1 MRIDHYSALR
11 AKSSLVHF
19 VAGKAVSAITGI
31 SYLILLVRFM
41 QAEHYGGY
49 IALIA
54 LIELFYLSTGLGLS
68 TIAQRYVAEF
78 RVKASG
84 SRFHRF
90 LGRIFLWR
98 LGLSVLFSMVVV
110 LGHQL
115 LLPML
120 GLEPVMPVVL
130 MIVVLLVAS
139 ASVFFLDAVLGALLY
154 QGLSQG
160 LGVMRGVMKL
170 SAVIYAI
177 QATGGITIEWVL
189 LQECIIVTI
198 SLAIGHAV
206 LHAKLRALPD
216 HGSAGNADAAR
227 DAGDDYANPNMLST
241 ARKFYVVQLLGQTY
255 APSASKLIVT
265 RILGLGNTAAFGFA
279 QSIAD
284 MLRNY
289 LPAHLLAGW
298 LRPIMVSRYLARRD
312 LADLTDISN
321 LVLKLNLLGIV
332 PLAVFF
338 LFRGDAFAYWITGGR
353 YPQAGNLLVLLTLM
367 VGLQTVHLMFS
378 MITITLE
385 QASANLVAT
394 VLAAASLPMT
404 VALIYTF
411 GIEGAAW
418 GLLASETIW
427 LLSAGWLL
435 ARRGYSVAWDV
446 RGALRI
452 FLAGSIAG
460 LGLWLSGFDKPVL
473 VHMLSSAAI
482 VGIVFLV
489 VSALLK
495 PLRERERALVRG
507 IMPGRLVVW

>member
-1 MRIDHYSALR
+1 MHIDHYSPKR
-11 AKSSLVHF
+11 AKSSLAHF
-19 VAGKAVSAITGI
+19 LTGKIVSAAAGI
-31 SYLILLVRFM
+31 AYLVLLVRFM
-41 QAEHYGGY
+41 EAEHYGGY
-49 IALIA
+49 VALIA

-78 RVKASG
+78 RVHASVA
-84 SRFHRF
+84 RFHRF
-90 LGRIFLWR
+90 LSGIFLR
-98 LGLSVLFSMVVV
+98 RIGLSLLFSLFVV
-110 LGHQL
+110 LGHRL

-120 GLEPVMPVVL
+120 GLESEAAVIG

-139 ASVFFLDAVLGALLY
+139 ASVFFLDEVLGALLF

-160 LGVMRGVMKL
+160 LGVMRSLLKL
-170 SAVIYAI
+170 GGTAYAI
-177 QATGGITIEWVL
+177 QTTGGVTIEWVL
-189 LQECIIVTI
+189 LQECCIVTA

-206 LHAKLRALPD
+206 LHMKLRGMRASQT
-216 HGSAGNADAAR
+216 GSAGTR
-227 DAGDDYANPNMLST
+227 DDYANPNMLPT

-265 RILGLGNTAAFGFA
+265 RILGLGGTAAFGFA

-312 LADLTDISN
+312 LSDLTDISN

-338 LFRGDAFAYWITGGR
+338 LFRGDAFAHWITGGR
-353 YPQAGNLLVLLTLM
+353 YPQAGSLLVLLTLM

-385 QASANLVAT
+385 QASANLAAT
-394 VLAAASLPMT
+394 VLAAASLPLT
-404 VALIYTF
+404 VALIYRF

-418 GLLASETIW
+418 GLLASESIW
-427 LLSAGWLL
+427 LLSAGLLL
-435 ARRGYSVAWDV
+435 ARRGYVITWDL
-446 RGALRI
+446 RGTLRI
-452 FLAGSIAG
+452 LLAGAIAG
-460 LGLWLSGFDKPVL
+460 GGLWLSGYEEPVL
-473 VHMLSSAAI
+473 THMMLSAA
-482 VGIVFLV
+482 VVALVFLV
-489 VSALLK
+489 FSALLK

-507 IMPGRLVVW
+507 IMPGKLVVW

>member
-1 MRIDHYSALR
+1 MSNPYSSKR
-11 AKSSLVHF
+11 AKSSLFHF
-19 VAGKAVSAITGI
+19 LAGKIVSAATGI
-31 SYLILLVRFM
+31 TYLVLLVRHM
-41 QAEHYGGY
+41 DAEHYGGY

-78 RVKASG
+78 RVNASG
-84 SRFHRF
+84 KLFHRF
-90 LGRIFLWR
+90 LSRIFLWR
-98 LGLSVLFSMVVV
+98 IGLSLLFSLIVF
-110 LGHQL
+110 LGHRL

-120 GLEPVMPVVL
+120 GLQPGADVVI
-130 MIVVLLVAS
+130 MVVVLLVAS
-139 ASVFFLDAVLGALLY
+139 ASVFFLDEVLGALLF
-154 QGLSQG
+154 QWLSQG
-160 LGVMRGVMKL
+160 LGVMRGIMKL
-170 SAVIYAI
+170 SAVAYAI
-177 QATGGITIEWVL
+177 HTTGQVTIEWVL
-189 LQECIIVTI
+189 LQECIITVA
-198 SLAIGHAV
+198 SLAMGHAV
-206 LHAKLRALPD
+206 LYAKLRALQSGD
-216 HGSAGNADAAR
+216 RGGG
-227 DAGDDYANPNMLST
+227 AGDSYTNPNMLST

-265 RILGLGNTAAFGFA
+265 RLLGLGSTAAFGFA

-338 LFRGDAFAYWITGGR
+338 LLRGDAFASWITGGR

-385 QASANLVAT
+385 QAGANLMAT
-394 VLAAASLPMT
+394 MLAAASLPLT
-404 VALIYTF
+404 VVLVTTF

-418 GLLASETIW
+418 GLLASESIW
-427 LLSAGWLL
+427 LLSAWILL
-435 ARRGYSVAWDV
+435 ARRGFTVTWDV
-446 RGALRI
+446 PGALRI
-452 FLAGSIAG
+452 FLAGCIAG
-460 LGLWLSGFDKPVL
+460 AGLWTSRFDQPVL
-473 VHMLSSAAI
+473 LHMVSSGAI
-482 VGIVFLV
+482 VALLFLV
-489 VSALLK
+489 SSALLK

-507 IMPGRLVVW
+507 IMPPRLVVW

>member
-1 MRIDHYSALR
+1 MRNDPYSSRR
-11 AKSSLVHF
+11 AKSSLFHF
-19 VAGKAVSAITGI
+19 LGGKVVSAITGI
-31 SYLILLVRFM
+31 TYLILLVRHM
-41 QAEHYGGY
+41 EAEHYGGY

-78 RVKASG
+78 RVNASG
-84 SRFHRF
+84 NHFQRF
-90 LGRIFLWR
+90 LSRLFLWR
-98 LGLSVLFSMVVV
+98 IGLSLLFSLAVIIGHRLLLPMIGVEPGVDVVIMVVV
-110 LGHQL
+110 L
-115 LLPML
+115 
-120 GLEPVMPVVL
+120 
-130 MIVVLLVAS
+130 LVSS
-139 ASVFFLDAVLGALLY
+139 ASVFFLDEVLGALLF
-154 QGLSQG
+154 QWLSQG

-170 SAVIYAI
+170 SAVAYVVHT
-177 QATGGITIEWVL
+177 TGQVTIEWVL
-189 LQECIIVTI
+189 LQECIITAV
-198 SLAIGHAV
+198 SLLAGHLV
-206 LHAKLRALPD
+206 LYLKLRA
-216 HGSAGNADAAR
+216 AQYTAAS
-227 DAGDDYANPNMLST
+227 DVAGDAYANPNMLST

-338 LFRGDAFAYWITGGR
+338 LFRGDAFAHWITGGR

-385 QASANLVAT
+385 QAGANLVAT
-394 VLAAASLPMT
+394 VMAAASLPIT

-418 GLLASETIW
+418 GLLASESIW
-427 LLSAGWLL
+427 LLSAGILL
-435 ARRGYSVAWDV
+435 ARKGFTVAWDLP
-446 RGALRI
+446 GTLRI
-452 FLAGSIAG
+452 FLAGCIAG
-460 LGLWLSGFDKPVL
+460 AGLWLCGFDRPVL
-473 VHMLSSAAI
+473 SHMMLSGAI
-482 VGIVFLV
+482 VALVFLV
-489 VSALLK
+489 SSALLK

-507 IMPGRLVVW
+507 IMPPQFVVW